1 MKLHRSLVFW
11 AGVMV
16 MGFIVWAWNDSI
28 LTRTRAG
35 HRKLFFGQERSMM
48 FLSYYQEAGVPGG
61 WGFEHERIAEW
72 ASPEFVAAGI
82 RNEKLWGGGREVVVG
97 VPHYGVLLVAA
108 GLWLTLL
115 ARRERRVKRARIG
128 TEGGEG

>member
-1 MKLHRSLVFW
+1 
-11 AGVMV
+11 
-16 MGFIVWAWNDSI
+16 MGFIIWAWNDSVI
-28 LTRTRAG
+28 TRTWVG
-35 HRKLFFGQERSMM
+35 HTQFYFGQQRGML
-48 FLSYYQEAGVPGG
+48 FLGYYQEPGVRGG
-61 WGFEHERIAEW
+61 WGILREKMSDW
-72 ASPEFVAAGI
+72 MSPQFKGVGI